1 MNTRSL
7 YKKRNITKKSYKY
20 FKENLHKYLSIEE
33 RSKIKGENDLLKYT
47 RYPKPMKIV
56 STLQYKHVE
65 FYEKEIRKHIL
76 ESDAYTTLD
85 YPQTKVKFSKN
96 ANYKKYYI
104 KKLCGS
110 YDILNIDKLAAPFVF
125 FDITSFQ
132 LNPSETHML
141 FGVDF
146 IGNRCY
152 HLFIKSLYSNE
163 IKELDI
169 PKHAVV
175 DTKNLYNNESTVS
188 DNFTWLTDTTIA
200 YIGLNQY
207 YNQQKACV
215 YDIETKSIY
224 SFAKIPRGYFGNI
237 DTTEDNEYVIFN
249 IVDYNSNEIYIMDN
263 DDKLKLGPPIL
274 KRQFSVAYPFI
285 DHVDGEWILHE
296 RNKGIDTLK
305 RTKDFKTY
313 HVDYVN
319 ENPNEQIVKVQFVN
333 DTYVF
338 TLCYLKG
345 FKLYTL
351 SACGKLTLIKDE
363 SVGYIHIF
371 AEESRRLYYY
381 ISYYLT
387 PNQKSKDIYKPK
399 YYEKKVYIK
408 RNLFF
413 TVLSKKKPHLSKC
426 LLFGYGA
433 YNTIEVPQYS
443 AHFVALVSLGWTIV
457 IAHLRGG
464 GEYGYRGYDDGRL
477 LNKQN
482 TFIDFITTADYLVEH
497 KITTHEKLAIWGR
510 SAGGLLIANVLNM
523 RPDICKFAILG
534 VPYVL
539 PIKTMSTYKIPLG
552 IESQSEFGDP
562 DFAKDI
568 DPISNINLKHDYP
581 NIFIYTNY
589 YDTLVPYKESLA
601 YYHAIKQADV
611 FQGEKKI
618 NLYIDNKYGH
628 TQGSS
633 VDSKIHTYAIIFDQ
647 LIAIFS
653 R

>member
-7 YKKRNITKKSYKY
+7 YKKRNITKKSYTY
-20 FKENLHKYLSIEE
+20 FKDNLHKYLSIEE
-33 RSKIKGENDLLKYT
+33 RSKIKGVNDLLKYT
-47 RYPKPMKIV
+47 KYPKPVKIV
-56 STLQYKHVE
+56 STLRHHKVA
-65 FYEKEIRKHIL
+65 FYEKEIKKHLI
-76 ESDAYTTLD
+76 DTD
-85 YPQTKVKFSKN
+85 YSVSGGYPRTKVKYSKK
-96 ANYKKYYI
+96 ANYVKYYN
-104 KKLCGS
+104 KKSCSS

-125 FDITSFQ
+125 FNMTSFQ
-132 LNPSETHML
+132 WNPSETHLL

-169 PKHAVV
+169 PKRSVV
-175 DTKNLYNNESTVS
+175 DTKNMYGNESTVS

-207 YNQQKACV
+207 YNHQKAYV
-215 YDIETKSIY
+215 YNIENKSIY
-224 SFAKIPRGYFGNI
+224 SFAKIPHGYFGVI
-237 DTTEDNEYVIFN
+237 DTADDNQYVILSIN
-249 IVDYNSNEIYIMDN
+249 DYNSNEIYIMDN
-263 DDKLKLGPPIL
+263 DAKLKLGEPIL
-274 KRQFSVAYPFI
+274 KRQFSVKYPFI
-285 DHVDGEWILHE
+285 EHVNGEWILHE
-296 RNKGIDTLK
+296 RNKGTDTLK
-305 RTKDFKTY
+305 RTKDFKSY

-319 ENPNEQIVKVQFVN
+319 KNPNQQIIKVRYLEDMYIFIV
-333 DTYVF
+333 
-338 TLCYLKG
+338 CHLKG
-345 FKLYTL
+345 FKLYKL
-351 SACGKLTLIKDE
+351 ACGKLTLKIDE
-363 SVGYIHIF
+363 SVGYINF
-371 AEESRRLYYY
+371 NTAVAKNTYY
-381 ISYYLT
+381 ISHYLT
-387 PNQKSKDIYKPK
+387 PTHKSTDAYKPK

-408 RNLFF
+408 KDLFF

-426 LLFGYGA
+426 LLIGYGA
-433 YNTIEVPQYS
+433 YNTIETPHYT
-443 AHFVALVSLGWTIV
+443 AHYVALISLGWTIV

-477 LNKQN
+477 LNKKN

-497 KITTHEKLAIWGR
+497 KITTSEQLAIWGR
-510 SAGGLLIANVLNM
+510 SAGGLLIANVLNI
-523 RPDICKFAILG
+523 RPNICKFAILG
-534 VPYVL
+534 APFVL
-539 PIKTMSTYKIPLG
+539 PIKNMSTYKVPLG

-562 DFAKDI
+562 HFAKEI

-601 YYHAIKQADV
+601 YYRAMKEADV
-611 FQGEKKI
+611 FKKKKI

-633 VDSKIHTYAIIFDQ
+633 VDSKIHTYAVIFDQ
-647 LIAIFS
+647 LIAVFD

>member
-20 FKENLHKYLSIEE
+20 FKDNLHKYLSIEE
-33 RSKIKGENDLLKYT
+33 QTKLKGVNDLLKYT

-56 STLQYKHVE
+56 STFTNKRVG
-65 FYEKEIRKHIL
+65 FYEKEIKKHIL
-76 ESDAYTTLD
+76 DIDTYTMLD
-85 YPQTKVKFSKN
+85 YPRTKVQFSKK
-96 ANYKKYYI
+96 ANYKKYYM
-104 KKLCGS
+104 KKSCGS

-125 FDITSFQ
+125 FNITSFQ
-132 LNPSETHML
+132 FNPSETHLL

-163 IKELDI
+163 IKELHI
-169 PKHAVV
+169 PKHAVM
-175 DTKNLYNNESTVS
+175 DTKNMYSNDSTVS
-188 DNFTWLTDTTIA
+188 NNFTWLTDTTIA

-207 YNQQKACV
+207 YNHQTAYV
-215 YDIETKSIY
+215 YNIVNKSIY
-224 SFAKIPRGYFGNI
+224 SFAKIPRGYFADI
-237 DTTEDNEYVIFN
+237 DTTEDNEYVILS
-249 IVDYNSNEIYIMDN
+249 IIDYNSNEIYIMDN
-263 DDKLKLGPPIL
+263 DAKLKLGSPIL
-274 KRQFSVAYPFI
+274 KRKFSVSYPFI

-305 RTKDFKTY
+305 RTNDFKTY
-313 HVDYVN
+313 RIDYVN
-319 ENPNEQIVKVQFVN
+319 KNPNQQIVKVQFVN
-333 DTYVF
+333 DTYIF
-338 TLCYLKG
+338 TVCHLKG

-351 SACGKLTLIKDE
+351 ACGKLVLKKDE
-363 SVGYIHIF
+363 SVGYINFYVRDMKHLHYF
-371 AEESRRLYYY
+371 Y
-381 ISYYLT
+381 SYYLT
-387 PNQKSKDIYKPK
+387 PSHKSTDKYKPK

-408 RNLFF
+408 RDLYF

-426 LLFGYGA
+426 LLIGYGA
-433 YNTIEVPQYS
+433 YNTIEVPHYS

-464 GEYGYRGYDDGRL
+464 GEYGYSGYDDGRL
-477 LNKQN
+477 LNKKN
-482 TFIDFITTADYLVEH
+482 TFLDFIKTADYLVEH
-497 KITTHEKLAIWGR
+497 KITTHERLAIWGR

-539 PIKTMSTYKIPLG
+539 PIQSMSTYKVPLG

-562 DFAKDI
+562 LFAKEI

-601 YYHAIKQADV
+601 YYNAMKKADV
-611 FQGEKKI
+611 FQEKKI

-633 VDSKIHTYAIIFDQ
+633 SDSKIHTLAIIFDLLGQ
-647 LIAIFS
+647 YVE
-653 R
+653 